1 MKTRPRR
8 RSAAEWCALVQEWK
22 RSGKSREDFARSRG
36 LVARTFVWWSSEI
49 ERRARDA
56 RMEQAG
62 VVPASFL
69 PVRVVPEPR
78 AVKVAVESAA
88 VSASSVELVLG
99 GGRMLRVPVGV
110 EAVWL
115 ARVVVALEGVE
126 RC

>member
-1 MKTRPRR
+1 MKARPRR

-22 RSGKSREDFARSRG
+22 KSGKSREDFAAARG
-36 LVARTFVWWSSEI
+36 LVARTFVWWTSEVA
-49 ERRARDA
+49 RRAREGRADQP
-56 RMEQAG
+56 R

-69 PVRVVPEPR
+69 PVRIVPEAR
-78 AVKVAVESAA
+78 AMKVAAESATTP
-88 VSASSVELVLG
+88 ASSVELVLG

-110 EAVWL
+110 EAAWL